1 MIIISESTPNE
12 NSPLPDSS
20 QSSSSDNS
28 TKSPPPADA
37 AQNAAPD
44 SSQDSTNSGNLASD
58 NSSQSMFPDKLN
70 PTLTLFAASFASL
83 FFELLIIRWL
93 TCDFIAFGV
102 FKTFPLVTCFVGLG
116 TGVAKG
122 DRKFFKYVAPALFI
136 TVLVSLYTSYKGYG
150 GVPFPSLTLYQ
161 WNNLSMENL
170 QLLSL
175 QVFQMTLL
183 IILLL
188 MGPFAVMFSIGTII
202 GETFN
207 KLSPLK
213 AYCID
218 IMGAITGS
226 ITFALLS
233 FFCISPNMEVLLFS
247 AIVGLLVFK
256 TQPTKQLKIDIPVL
270 IASCVVAMLP
280 VFNSTDT
287 IWSPYYRIDVK
298 PITLPANL
306 NATGK
311 QEDFGIFVSTNRGF
325 SQAFTPKF
333 DIELSAEGEK
343 EEAAKLL
350 QGFLKVRKNYYSIPY
365 FFKQP
370 KDILILGA
378 GSGSDVAE
386 ACKRGATW
394 IDAVEIDPGTLGLAK
409 KYNPNFTNPAV
420 HYHLDDGRRY
430 IAKNDKKYDLIIL
443 ACLDSR
449 ALSGTGSSLRTDCYI
464 HTQES
469 YIDCVKLLKPD
480 GVFALSFGASVDG
493 NSDWLRDR
501 IYRTLT
507 SVTGYPPIVMS
518 DEKATPKWPAYYFV
532 TGQPVKDGL
541 VKAPVLDNSFA
552 QLDIPA
558 ASANGL
564 ILNDDWPFLYVRDK
578 VLDLP
583 YLVVLSLI
591 VAITTYVARSLIF
604 SKKTGSDVQ
613 LFFLGSAFIL
623 VELQAISRLSL
634 LYGAT
639 WVTASIVING
649 VLLMILAAN
658 YVTIKSQK
666 PFNQNILYALLFVS
680 LLASYL
686 LPVNA
691 IRTSMASMDM
701 VAAVLITVVTL
712 LPILM
717 AGLIFA
723 TAFKVV
729 QHPSRSFAFNLL
741 GSVLGGLL
749 EYLSTYVGINNL
761 VLVSIILYV
770 FSFLA
775 ARKASK
781 EV

>member
-1 MIIISESTPNE
+1 MIIISESTPIPE
-12 NSPLPDSS
+12 
-20 QSSSSDNS
+20 
-28 TKSPPPADA
+28 T
-37 AQNAAPD
+37 AP
-44 SSQDSTNSGNLASD
+44 QTREI
-58 NSSQSMFPDKLN
+58 N
-70 PTLTLFAASFASL
+70 PSIILFAASFASL

-122 DRKFFKYVAPALFI
+122 NSKYFGYVAQALLI
-136 TVLVSLYTSYKGYG
+136 TVAVSLWTSYQGYG

-161 WNNLSMENL
+161 WNDLSVQNL

-183 IILLL
+183 IVLLL
-188 MGPFAVMFSIGTII
+188 MGPFAVMFSIGSLI

-207 KLSPLK
+207 KLAPLK

-218 IMGAITGS
+218 ILGAITGS

-233 FFCISPNMEVLLFS
+233 FFCISPNMEVLLFALIIGIIAVCVQAPKVRNFS
-247 AIVGLLVFK
+247 IPFLVG
-256 TQPTKQLKIDIPVL
+256 
-270 IASCVVAMLP
+270 SCVVAMLP
-280 VFNSTDT
+280 IFNSPDT

-298 PITLPANL
+298 PITLPADL

-311 QEDFGIFVSTNRGF
+311 QEDVGIYVATNRGF
-325 SQAFTPKF
+325 SQAFTPNF
-333 DIELSAEGEK
+333 DIELSEK
-343 EEAAKLL
+343 GKQEDAAKLL
-350 QGFLKVRKNYYSIPY
+350 QGFLQVRKNYYSLPHQ
-365 FFKQP
+365 FKEP
-370 KDILILGA
+370 KEILILGA

-409 KYNPNFTNPAV
+409 KYNPNFNNPVV

-430 IAKNDKKYDLIIL
+430 IAKNDKKYDMIIL

-464 HTQES
+464 HTKES
-469 YIDCVKLLKPD
+469 YIDCMKLLKPD

-493 NSDWLRDR
+493 NSEWLRNR
-501 IYRTLT
+501 IYNTLE

-518 DEKATPKWPAYYFV
+518 DEKATPKWPAYFFI

-541 VKAPVLDNSFA
+541 VKAPVLENSFS
-552 QLDIPA
+552 QLSIP
-558 ASANGL
+558 SNPPGL
-564 ILNDDWPFLYVRDK
+564 VLTDDWPFLYVRDK
-578 VLDLP
+578 VLDIP

-591 VAITTYVARSLIF
+591 VAITLYVARDLVF
-604 SKKTGSDVQ
+604 GKKTGSDVQ

-658 YVTIKSQK
+658 WVTIKATK
-666 PFNQNILYALLFVS
+666 PFNQNILYGLLFAS
-680 LLASYL
+680 LVASYL
-686 LPVNA
+686 LPVNT

-701 VAAVLITVVTL
+701 VAAALITVVTL

-723 TAFKVV
+723 TAFKTV

-761 VLVSIILYV
+761 VLVSIILYIC
-770 FSFLA
+770 SYLA
-775 ARKASK
+775 QRS
-781 EV
+781 ERNQ